1 MTAAIL
7 KDYVQVQFFG
17 LPEIHWT
24 DEDVRSF
31 IERAISLD
39 TDVYEAIINVSHKDL
54 YLHMAEDDEVNEVRE
69 IAEIKKTF
77 IINAKEEIKSL
88 IEDIQYVFDQEET
101 EFELRRDFERVEGAA
116 INRER
121 QR

>member
-7 KDYVQVQFFG
+7 KDYVQVQFYE
-17 LPEIHWT
+17 LPEIRWT
-24 DEDVRSF
+24 DEDVMAF
-31 IERAISLD
+31 IARAISLD

-54 YLHMAEDDEVNEVRE
+54 YLHIAESDKVNEIDE

-88 IEDIQYVFDQEET
+88 IEDIQYIFDQEET
-101 EFELRRDFERVEGAA
+101 EAELRRDFERVEGAA

>member
-7 KDYVQVQFFG
+7 KDYVQVQFYE
-17 LPEIHWT
+17 LPEIRWT
-24 DEDVRSF
+24 DEDVMAF
-31 IERAISLD
+31 IARAISLD

-54 YLHMAEDDEVNEVRE
+54 YLHMAESDKVNEIDE

-88 IEDIQYVFDQEET
+88 IEDIQYIFDQEET
-101 EFELRRDFERVEGAA
+101 EAELRRDFERVEGAA